1 MSTVAHIQARN
12 IHACRSRHNTPYH
25 NSANQIRGSTWVA
38 VVLSL
43 LPPPLLLLP
52 APLPLL
58 PAPLPLLLLLQLL
71 LQPPPPLRSDLHLQ
85 GGKSSPDC

>member
-12 IHACRSRHNTPYH
+12 IHACRSRHNTPCH
-25 NSANQIRGSTWVA
+25 NSANQIRGSKWVA

-52 APLPLL
+52 APLLPLL
-58 PAPLPLLLLLQLL
+58 LLLLLLLQLL